1 MKEAMPMAQEA
12 ETPLG
17 AAEVEVLR
25 KQFLKEGEYV
35 TVQTK
40 FNYAWSLI
48 RSADRKQVGE
58 GIKLLTEIF
67 HDSPERRRECL
78 YYLAI
83 GHYKIANYSEARK
96 FNRELLKHEPRN
108 EQARDLDRRIDEKVS
123 SGMLIQVI
131 GTIGLAIVGGVVTV
145 GAALLAA
152 IVKRSRQ

>member
-1 MKEAMPMAQEA
+1 MKNDVMPMAQEA
-12 ETPLG
+12 EAPLSP
-17 AAEVEVLR
+17 AEVEVLR
-25 KQFLKEGEYV
+25 KQFVKEGEYV

-40 FNYAWSLI
+40 FNYAWCLI
-48 RSADRKQVGE
+48 RSTDRQQISQ

-83 GHYKIANYSEARK
+83 GHYKIGNYSEARK

-108 EQARDLDRRIDEKVS
+108 DQARDLDRRIDEKVS
-123 SGMLIQVI
+123 SEGA
-131 GTIGLAIVGGVVTV
+131 IGLAIIGGAVTV